1 MKILVAVYSRSGHT
15 LNLAKK
21 ITEEL
26 GAELDI
32 IVDKKKRKGI
42 IGWFISGKDAVMQK
56 KTEIEFSKNPK
67 DYDMIVLV
75 TPVWAGRMTPAV
87 RTYIIQNNI
96 KEAAFFCTFGGEGG
110 KVVDIVKDML
120 SIMITYLGLKARDVE
135 RDIESIKAFCKIVK
149 NS

>member
-1 MKILVAVYSRSGHT
+1 MKILAAVYSRSGHT

-21 ITEEL
+21 ITDEL
-26 GAELDI
+26 GADLDI
-32 IVDKKKRKGI
+32 IVDKKNRKGI
-42 IGWFISGKDAVMQK
+42 IGWFMAGKDAVMKK

-67 DYDMIVLV
+67 DYDKIVLG
-75 TPVWAGRMTPAV
+75 TPVWAGSITPAV

-96 KEAAFFCTFGGEGG
+96 KEVAFFCTFGGDAG
-110 KVVDIVKDML
+110 KVVGRVKDML
-120 SIMITYLGLKARDVE
+120 SKMIAYLGLKTRDVD

>member
-21 ITEEL
+21 ITDEL

-42 IGWFISGKDAVMQK
+42 IGWFLSGKDAGMKK

-67 DYDMIVLV
+67 DYDKIVLGA
-75 TPVWAGRMTPAV
+75 PVWAGRMTPAV

-96 KEAAFFCTFGGEGG
+96 KESAFFCTFGGDAG
-110 KVVDIVKDML
+110 KIADDFQDML
-120 SIMITYLGLKARDVE
+120 SKVVAYLGLKARDVE
-135 RDIESIKAFCKIVK
+135 RDIESIKAFCRIVK